1 MSACICFATEHQ
13 AYLVS
18 REGPAYWV
26 RAKDPGTDMRA
37 HTDISKICGYIWEAR
52 VQGLRFSLMS
62 FKPSQLARR
71 NRAELFAFLF
81 M

>member
-1 MSACICFATEHQ
+1 MSACICFANEHQ

-18 REGPAYWV
+18 REGPACWV
-26 RAKDPGTDMRA
+26 RAKGPGIDIRA
-37 HTDISKICGYIWEAR
+37 HTDISEICGCVWEAR
-52 VQGLRFSLMS
+52 EQGLMFSLMS

-71 NRAELFAFLF
+71 NRTELFAFLF